1 MCARQLAHPF
11 ATLLIVLASAATLAA
26 CAPISSG
33 PGLRPQ
39 DSNALH
45 ASTLSSKSIAG
56 PHELTSA
63 PARSLYDALRR
74 VRPEFLW
81 RRNSSPLNPGGY
93 YAGVIVDG
101 TPMGDVLSLHTFP
114 ATHVRE
120 VRYVTAREA
129 QLRYGPGYEGG
140 AVLVTV
146 GR

>member
-1 MCARQLAHPF
+1 MCARQLAHLF
-11 ATLLIVLASAATLAA
+11 ATLLIVLASVTLAA
-26 CAPISSG
+26 CAPISNG
-33 PGLRPQ
+33 PGRWTQ

-45 ASTLSSKSIAG
+45 ASTLSSKSIVG
-56 PHELTSA
+56 PRELTSA

-81 RRNSSPLNPGGY
+81 RRNPSPLNPGGY

-114 ATHVRE
+114 ATHVRQ

-140 AVLVTV
+140 AVLVAV